1 MPFQIAPVKFR
12 KKKIAPIKTK
22 EKRHLTTRISV
33 LPHSYNSIWWVNVT
47 IPSKQK
53 SNNLFFLYR
62 LKNYTGHV
70 CKSPHYIIPTK
81 GIKKNLWTALLTNN
95 PFTAGQH
102 VVTQIVLPTWTKQE
116 NSPIFLNDAYWHS
129 ECSRLSSKCT
139 LGVGD
144 IQNVADSH
152 QNAHSKSLRSESQRQ
167 NSSSFHQPASSSKT
181 WKNCRTVPWRQL
193 KTNRGAWGYPDLQ
206 DQAWLLQYYY
216 STLDNSPLHKRLTPS
231 DEDSWQNW

>member
-1 MPFQIAPVKFR
+1 MLQYQANKNR
-12 KKKIAPIKTK
+12 
-22 EKRHLTTRISV
+22 TTF
-33 LPHSYNSIWWVNVT
+33 
-47 IPSKQK
+47 
-53 SNNLFFLYR
+53 FFLYR
-62 LKNYTGHV
+62 LKSYTGHV

-81 GIKKNLWTALLTNN
+81 GIKKKSMDSSTYKQPIYSRSARCHTNRASYMDKTRKLAHI
-95 PFTAGQH
+95 PE
-102 VVTQIVLPTWTKQE
+102 WR
-116 NSPIFLNDAYWHS
+116 WHS

-193 KTNRGAWGYPDLQ
+193 ARFLDLSQ
-206 DQAWLLQYYY
+206 NSICYWLLHCCIHAFCVVLTHCIVKLVGKAWYYY
-216 STLDNSPLHKRLTPS
+216 RVAPTHSV
-231 DEDSWQNW
+231 WY

>member
-1 MPFQIAPVKFR
+1 MDSSTYKQPFYSRSARCHTNRASYMDKTR
-12 KKKIAPIKTK
+12 KLA
-22 EKRHLTTRISV
+22 H
-33 LPHSYNSIWWVNVT
+33 
-47 IPSKQK
+47 IPEW
-53 SNNLFFLYR
+53 R
-62 LKNYTGHV
+62 
-70 CKSPHYIIPTK
+70 
-81 GIKKNLWTALLTNN
+81 
-95 PFTAGQH
+95 
-102 VVTQIVLPTWTKQE
+102 
-116 NSPIFLNDAYWHS
+116 WHS

>member
-1 MPFQIAPVKFR
+1 MSQCYNTKQT
-12 KKKIAPIKTK
+12 KIEQP
-22 EKRHLTTRISV
+22 
-33 LPHSYNSIWWVNVT
+33 
-47 IPSKQK
+47 
-53 SNNLFFLYR
+53 FFLYR

-167 NSSSFHQPASSSKT
+167 NSSSFHQHVVVVVVVV
-181 WKNCRTVPWRQL
+181 RVVVV
-193 KTNRGAWGYPDLQ
+193 
-206 DQAWLLQYYY
+206 
-216 STLDNSPLHKRLTPS
+216 DN
-231 DEDSWQNW
+231 